1 MNYAIVLYNRG
12 YKNLAFELFQKS
24 ESILEEIEDEEEEI
38 EDIADA
44 QGSP

>member
-24 ESILEEIEDEEEEI
+24 ESILEEIEDEDREPEMLE
-38 EDIADA
+38 
-44 QGSP
+44 QR